1 MSSKHKNR
9 EGVIYSTQNDFDYYE
24 PVVYSPNTLP
34 PQKQSLRILLD
45 KKKRAGKQVSLITGF
60 VGKETDLEE
69 LAKKLKNQCGSGGSA
84 KDGEIIIQ
92 GDHRQKIFTYLT
104 KEGYKS
110 KIIG

>member
-9 EGVIYSTQNDFDYYE
+9 EGVIYSTHNDFEFYE
-24 PVVYSPNTLP
+24 PVTYSPNTLP
-34 PQKQSLRILLD
+34 PQKQNLRILLD

-69 LAKKLKNQCGSGGSA
+69 LAKKLKNFCGSGGSA

-92 GDHRQKIFTYLT
+92 GDHRQKINTYLI
-104 KEGYKS
+104 KEGYKT
-110 KIIG
+110 KLIG